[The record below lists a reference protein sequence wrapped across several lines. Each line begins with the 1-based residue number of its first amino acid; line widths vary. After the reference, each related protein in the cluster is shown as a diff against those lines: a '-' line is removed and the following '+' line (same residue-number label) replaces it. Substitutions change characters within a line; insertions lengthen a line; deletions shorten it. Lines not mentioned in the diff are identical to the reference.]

1 MEDDQSIMDDSWK
14 MTEDGEESEW
24 YIEMKAKQAKKEA
37 EDMRRAEGDFSLK
50 SEDLS
55 SDQERAVL
63 LLCQGR
69 GFKAVADELSIS
81 VSTLY
86 RWRQNASFQHILGIM
101 RGDLKREN
109 QDAISTAVT
118 RAITTL
124 TELLDNEDATVRHN
138 AARTVLTLL
147 KEK

>member
-1 MEDDQSIMDDSWK
+1 MEDDQAIIDGILADE
-14 MTEDGEESEW
+14 EDTESEW
-24 YIEMKAKQAKKEA
+24 YIERKAKQAKKEA